1 MKRQNLPLCGSISG
15 FCSNEVSRNR
25 KATGLVFA
33 GLPVTHTFLELLSF
47 RSISIVSVS
56 EAHSKIVRETMRAC
70 QRRLAGN
77 MVGFLHFTQATKG
90 DDRR

>member
-1 MKRQNLPLCGSISG
+1 MGFAVAKVRNGDDRMRQNPLENG
-15 FCSNEVSRNR
+15 FRVYETGLRNNR

-70 QRRLAGN
+70 YRQ
-77 MVGFLHFTQATKG
+77 
-90 DDRR
+90 

>member
-1 MKRQNLPLCGSISG
+1 MRWQNSLK
-15 FCSNEVSRNR
+15 NEQRVCETGLRNNR

>member
-47 RSISIVSVS
+47 RSISIISLS
-56 EAHSKIVRETMRAC
+56 EAHSKIVRDNESLPTPVSRKYG
-70 QRRLAGN
+70 RFSSFYAGN
-77 MVGFLHFTQATKG
+77 E
-90 DDRR
+90 RR